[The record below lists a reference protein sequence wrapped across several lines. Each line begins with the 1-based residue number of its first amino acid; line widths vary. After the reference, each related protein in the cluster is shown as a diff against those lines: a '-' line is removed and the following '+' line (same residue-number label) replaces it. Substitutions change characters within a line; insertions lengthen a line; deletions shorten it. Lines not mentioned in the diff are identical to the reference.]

1 MIALYVPGRSI
12 LHRAPA
18 ELKLIAL
25 VALALAISLYP
36 HDLLS
41 AAITFVAVAA
51 LFAVAGVGIR
61 VYLRQLW
68 LTRWIVLLVAVT
80 QLIFL
85 TPADAVINTLRVVSI
100 VLLAALLTLTT
111 RSEDLLRAL
120 ERALAPLSR
129 IGVDPR
135 RVSLTL
141 SLTISMIPVVAS
153 IAAQVRDAQRARG
166 VRLGFRIVVPIL
178 VIALRHADAV
188 ADALT
193 ARGVE

>member
-1 MIALYVPGRSI
+1 MIALYVPGHSV

-18 ELKLIAL
+18 WLKLLAL
-25 VALALAISLYP
+25 VVFALAISLYP
-36 HDLLS
+36 HSLLS
-41 AAITFVAVAA
+41 AALTFVAVAA
-51 LFAVAGVGIR
+51 LFAVAGLGVR

-85 TPADAVINTLRVVSI
+85 TPEDAVINTLRVVAI

-111 RSEDLLRAL
+111 RSEELLGAL
-120 ERALAPLSR
+120 ESALAPLSR